1 MDINVKNLIKNL
13 IRIFTKWIL
22 IRERKKNK
30 IKFKTKDITYK
41 IIKII
46 KKYKITENFQKDKRT

>member
-13 IRIFTKWIL
+13 IWIFTKWIL